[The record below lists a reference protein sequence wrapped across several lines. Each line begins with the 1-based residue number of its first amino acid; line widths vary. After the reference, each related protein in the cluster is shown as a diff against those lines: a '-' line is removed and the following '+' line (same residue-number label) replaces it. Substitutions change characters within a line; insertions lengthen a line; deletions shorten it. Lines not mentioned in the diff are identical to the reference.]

1 MKTEPT
7 GLVRGLSAPN
17 YQEGDDRRTAVNN
30 RGELLVVQALPRLAE
45 LVRLGQSWQVKTETA
60 FAALTTEPTTTAALS
75 LFNEEMD
82 TGKAYV
88 IQRVA
93 IWERVVD
100 ATQQNQLALFCNIQ
114 QDASATVTPTATA
127 SVTPRGLTGKTYGGS
142 AICAAGATVVSDGW
156 FAHAASSPGSAAVA
170 GGAWRVT
177 ETDLDGYYIVRP
189 GGMFSVHV
197 AKIAATATQCHAVI
211 AWHEVQLDC
220 VS

>member
-7 GLVRGLSAPN
+7 GLVRDTTAPDYSAS
-17 YQEGDDRRTAVNN
+17 DDKRVGMTN
-30 RGELLVVQALPRLAE
+30 RGEILIAQGLPDLAE
-45 LVRLGQSWQVKTETA
+45 ITRLGQSWQVKTETA

-75 LFNEEMD
+75 IFNDELD
-82 TGKAYV
+82 SGKSYI

-100 ATQQNQLALFCNIQ
+100 ATQQNMLALFCNLQ
-114 QDASATVTPTATA
+114 ADSSATVTPTATA
-127 SVTPRGLTGKTYGGS
+127 SVTPRGHTGKTYGGS

-156 FAHAASSPGSAAVA
+156 FPHGPSGPGSAAVA

-177 ETDLDGYYIVRP
+177 DVRLDGYYIVRP

-197 AKIAATATQCHAVI
+197 AKIAATASQCHAVI
-211 AWHEVQLDC
+211 AWHEAQINCL
-220 VS
+220 S